1 MGFSSYMLLNRTP
14 ASLFVTPQS
23 RCANFQFRLHST
35 DTHSVRKVKRSF
47 FLKPSKRHPFRKRFS
62 HRKTPCSGTSR
73 VARSRY
79 HLPHSTTLR
88 SSISLR
94 HFSRKRALS
103 LSKDSQLEQTRLE
116 RLQSRVAT
124 QSILR

>member
-1 MGFSSYMLLNRTP
+1 MEFSSYTLLNRTP

-35 DTHSVRKVKRSF
+35 DIHSVRKVKRSF
-47 FLKPSKRHPFRKRFS
+47 FLKPSKRHPSQKRFS
-62 HRKTPCSGTSR
+62 HRRTPCSGTSR
-73 VARSRY
+73 VARLQY

-88 SSISLR
+88 SSTSLR
-94 HFSRKRALS
+94 RSSRKRALS
-103 LSKDSQLEQTRLE
+103 LSKDSRLEQTRLE